1 MRADLITVTANRS
14 ALPAT
19 REATLQPVRHPFAW
33 VIVWFAL
40 LIALTVGVS
49 VIAPTGWLGSDDT
62 SYHSAAEH
70 LLAGKTIV
78 RAHHQFARMAMVVPV
93 ATSMWLFGDSPLT
106 VVLPNIIASALC
118 VSLAVAIGRLLW
130 GWWEGLCAGTVVA
143 TLPFFRVLAST
154 AYPDMQACLWATV
167 AVLLAVIGVQMSRRR
182 VALAIGVGSG
192 FALGLAASA
201 TLLSA
206 VSVVGVIAVAW
217 MLSPHRRRDR
227 LAWLTAVVVGG
238 LTCLLVDGLYHLVVA
253 DDFWFKLHAVQGTR
267 TLEELYPPKG
277 YYDAATFS
285 ELVWKR
291 LTMILHPDTSGF
303 GKLGMLF
310 WPVVLAVLVFCPR
323 GRCMAVWALA
333 TYLIVSF
340 APVNFKYGPKPYHAV
355 YGRQILVACIPFAL
369 CFAWLSRRTA
379 ELVFHPS
386 WVQRGWPVA
395 FAAIVAIAYADPS
408 ELSGFLHR
416 PTQRVGVA
424 LQQIIAATDWDD
436 EREIFV
442 PASIYWRHRILFPDE
457 LRPRLRVA
465 VDESA
470 PRWWR
475 HVSVDIVSRTAPLP
489 GQNHAYLIA
498 TPTQLRGELEGWDY
512 GVGLPR
518 SELAAWQDASPLIT
532 ISLRKDRTIGPVT
545 GDTVSGKPLLVLLGS
560 PSHSAR
566 QEAKVTMR
574 PIGIESTGP
583 AAGGSDP
590 GGACDTVV
598 NAKPV
603 HEDR

>member
-1 MRADLITVTANRS
+1 MGADQMTVTANRS

-19 REATLQPVRHPFAW
+19 REATLQPTRHTRSW
-33 VIVWFAL
+33 VAAWFAL
-40 LIALTVGVS
+40 LIVVTVGVS

-70 LLAGKTIV
+70 LLAGQTMI

-93 ATSMWLFGDSPLT
+93 AASMWLFGDSPLT
-106 VVLPNIIASALC
+106 VALPNVIASALC
-118 VSLAVAIGRLLW
+118 VSLVVMIGRLLW

-154 AYPDMQACLWATV
+154 GYPDIQACLWATV
-167 AVLLAVIGVQMSRRR
+167 AVLLAIVGAQMSRRR
-182 VALAIGVGSG
+182 AALAIGVGSG

-206 VSVVGVIAVAW
+206 VTVVGVIAVAW
-217 MLSPHRRRDR
+217 MLSPNSRRDR
-227 LAWLTAVVVGG
+227 LTWLAAVVVGG
-238 LTCLLVDGLYHLVVA
+238 VACLFVDGLYHLVVA
-253 DDFWFKLHAVQGTR
+253 DDFWFKLHAVQSTR
-267 TLEELYPPKG
+267 ALEELYPPKG

-285 ELVWKR
+285 ELLWKR

-303 GKLGMLF
+303 GKLGMFF
-310 WPVVLAVLVFCPR
+310 WPVVLAVLVLCPR

-355 YGRQILVACIPFAL
+355 YGRQILIACVPFAL

-379 ELVFHPS
+379 ELAFHPS
-386 WVQRGWPVA
+386 RVQRGWPVA
-395 FAAIVAIAYADPS
+395 FAAIVAVAYADPS
-408 ELSGFLHR
+408 ELSGFRDR

-436 EREIFV
+436 EREIFL

-465 VDESA
+465 VDQGA

-475 HVSVDIVSRTAPLP
+475 HVSVDIVSRTKPLP
-489 GQNHAYLIA
+489 GRDDAYLIA

-518 SELAAWQDASPLIT
+518 SELTAWQNASPLIT

-545 GDTVSGKPLLVLLGS
+545 GDADSEVPLLVLLGD
-560 PSHSAR
+560 PTKGARQSAR
-566 QEAKVTMR
+566 VTVR
-574 PIGIESTGP
+574 PIGVESTGQSRR
-583 AAGGSDP
+583 GSDP
-590 GGACDTVV
+590 GGAYDTIV

-603 HEDR
+603 DEDR